1 MKQFKKS
8 VALML
13 LTMPMLAFADG
24 QVKTKVI
31 SSDYS
36 RNSISNVVVTY
47 GDRWDNEV
55 VMGINAINTG
65 AKFDLNEIQTKTV
78 RLTGAYR
85 TAEEQQKAAAAN
97 TEQKSSSFKE
107 MFSGIGDS
115 FKSMGNGIAAKP
127 DTLTQR
133 LLTEYINNNNIGK
146 QIFDY
151 VLAVD
156 KQGCF
161 HYDIMV
167 ERSRWNATDE
177 DVHLDNASQVKQM
190 DENGPALLAN
200 SYIIVYDAK
209 ETKIGE
215 ATKKDGTK
223 VPVYMAN
230 VSAYVFAI
238 DSAENVIGNILG
250 NMWINNDEPAETKA
264 AKRSLYANV
273 HIPMKCVAAVS
284 ASASSEKSM
293 TDAITGSY
301 NEILRKAENKI
312 SAWEVSATLED
323 VKPYITAKIG
333 TKEGIKNAQRFKI
346 YGNKGDADEGTL
358 RTVKKG
364 YARATV
370 INDNDTIADGETG
383 VSYFYQISGAKLKGT
398 EFIKQSN
405 DIKLGVSIDYNYNG
419 LGWPNQKVFGAF
431 SMVDVTFDYLAYMHK
446 NGISHYARINVGY
459 DIKTKSMLAQGMA
472 KQLGIEKEEAEEALG
487 YEVINYNH
495 GEASYN
501 SGFYHLDKGVSFVNV
516 SVGYMCGLKLKQVI
530 EFQPMLN
537 IGADMPVY
545 HGSVNLTKEQ
555 KKTNYGV
562 FIDPGIRFVF
572 NCGYPFQ
579 IFVQG
584 DYSVMV
590 MQGDTYKDLNSTLK
604 FCGNERKMG
613 LGLAAGVKWTF

>member
-1 MKQFKKS
+1 MKQFKRS
-8 VALML
+8 VAIML

-36 RNSISNVVVTY
+36 RNSISNIVVTY

-85 TAEEQQKAAAAN
+85 TAEEQQKVSTAN
-97 TEQKSSSFKE
+97 TEQKSSSFKD

-133 LLTEYINNNNIGK
+133 LLTEYMNTNNIGK

-156 KQGCF
+156 NEGCF

-177 DVHLDNASQVKQM
+177 DVHLDNASQVKQV

-215 ATKKDGTK
+215 TQKKDGTK
-223 VPVYMAN
+223 APLYMAN

-238 DSAENVIGNILG
+238 DSAEDVIGNILG
-250 NMWINNDEPAETKA
+250 NMWIYNDDPAETKA
-264 AKRSLYANV
+264 AKRSLYASV
-273 HIPMKCVAAVS
+273 HVPMKCVAAVS
-284 ASASSEKSM
+284 ASASSENSM
-293 TDAITGSY
+293 TAAITGSY
-301 NEILRKAENKI
+301 DEILRKAESKI
-312 SAWEVSATLED
+312 SAWEVSATLEE

-333 TKEGIKNAQRFKI
+333 TKEGLKNAQRFKI

-364 YARATV
+364 YARATI

-419 LGWPNQKVFGAF
+419 LGWANQNVFGAF

-472 KQLGIEKEEAEEALG
+472 KHLGIEEYEAKEALG
-487 YEVINYNH
+487 YDVINYNN
-495 GEASYN
+495 GQELYN
-501 SGFYHLDKGVSFVNV
+501 SGVYHLDKGISFVNI
-516 SVGYMCGLKLKQVI
+516 SVGYVCGLKLKQVI

-537 IGADMPVY
+537 VGVDMPVY
-545 HGSVNLTKEQ
+545 HGNVNLTKEQ

-562 FIDPGIRFVF
+562 YLDPGIRFVF

-584 DYSVMV
+584 DYSIML
-590 MQGDTYKDLNSTLK
+590 MQGDTYKDLNNTLK

>member
-13 LTMPMLAFADG
+13 LTMPMLAFADR

-55 VMGINAINTG
+55 VMGINAIKTG

-97 TEQKSSSFKE
+97 TEQKSSSFFKE
-107 MFSGIGDS
+107 IFSEIGDS
-115 FKSMGNGIAAKP
+115 YKSIGNGIVAKP

-156 KQGCF
+156 NQGCF

-209 ETKIGE
+209 ETEIEE
-215 ATKKDGTK
+215 ATKKAGK
-223 VPVYMAN
+223 GQVYTAN

-238 DSAENVIGNILG
+238 DNAENVIGNILG

-264 AKRSLYANV
+264 AKRSLYANM

-284 ASASSEKSM
+284 ASARSEKSM

-419 LGWPNQKVFGAF
+419 LGWANQKVFGAF
-431 SMVDVTFDYLAYMHK
+431 SMVDVTFDYLVYMHK

-487 YEVINYNH
+487 YEEINYNH

-501 SGFYHLDKGVSFVNV
+501 SGFYHLEKGVSFVNV

-555 KKTNYGV
+555 EKTNYGV